1 MTGEREEE
9 LEIPDEDLVDLARE
23 AMESAYAPYSKFM
36 VGAAAVAD
44 TGRIFT
50 GVNVENASYG
60 LTVCAER
67 VAVLK
72 AVSEGE
78 RRIVKVAVVSSSGEI
93 TYPCGACRQ
102 TLREFSRDTV
112 IVLADASGNV
122 ERHTLS
128 KLLPHSFNREPP
140 G

>member
-1 MTGEREEE
+1 MTREREEE
-9 LEIPDEDLVDLARE
+9 LEIPDEDLVGLARE

-36 VGAAAVAD
+36 VGAAAAAD

-78 RRIVKVAVVSSSGEI
+78 RRIVKIAVVSSSGEI

-102 TLREFSRDTV
+102 TLREFSKDAV
-112 IVLADASGNV
+112 IVLAGASGGM